1 MVDVNANAIW
11 QPCFIVLGHLK
22 FLTRLFAPRLARH
35 SARQSTFLASVW
47 VSLGMYLCMC
57 VCVCVI
63 LQISSSCLLIAL
75 LLFHYCCS
83 FAALQNV
90 VTSHLALSFSR
101 CYPWAL
107 SFFFSCCTNLFWLK
121 FYLYFLLCGLKKAAR
136 RTGERKRER
145 ERETSSRS
153 NSNGEVQSAKWK
165 KQNFLFAV
173 TNFEQIKLKT
183 CARGVVAKI
192 NSAAQ
197 THQAISQPVSLSLA
211 TFLTR
216 TPVVAETCNGKAKLR
231 NFWQN

>member
-11 QPCFIVLGHLK
+11 QPCFIVLSHLK

-47 VSLGMYLCMC
+47 VCLGMYLC

-136 RTGERKRER
+136 RTGERER
-145 ERETSSRS
+145 
-153 NSNGEVQSAKWK
+153 Q
-165 KQNFLFAV
+165 
-173 TNFEQIKLKT
+173 
-183 CARGVVAKI
+183 
-192 NSAAQ
+192 
-197 THQAISQPVSLSLA
+197 
-211 TFLTR
+211 
-216 TPVVAETCNGKAKLR
+216 VAEATATAKCKVQNEKSKTFYLL
-231 NFWQN
+231 WQILSR